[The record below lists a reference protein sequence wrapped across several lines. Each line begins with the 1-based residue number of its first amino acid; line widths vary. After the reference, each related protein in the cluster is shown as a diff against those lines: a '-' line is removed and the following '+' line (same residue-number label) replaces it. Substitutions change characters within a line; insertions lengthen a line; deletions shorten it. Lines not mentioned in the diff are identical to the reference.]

1 MGLVEQI
8 AAGTTFS
15 RKTVIL
21 PTFATSTLSGSVQST
36 GGSYILLGVTANK
49 AARLRLYSDSASV
62 NIDASRSPTTFTL
75 NENVGLILD
84 AILDSGSTLNLDPPV
99 IGNTFVN
106 GETWYHASAS
116 SGNTIISFEVY
127 SIGNVGDSLT
137 DRSVVKISGSSVP
150 TTGYGVSGSITTKK
164 SLLLL
169 SGSAT
174 SESRLRL
181 YSTTVDNVPMAEQTR
196 SFGTASVGNSKLI
209 ADFMFDSASFQ
220 YKFVPTLEAY
230 TWVGEEY
237 TVGSGIIGYQLQN
250 RSAGTSD
257 ITASLYIYSTED

>member
-75 NENVGLILD
+75 DENVGLILD

-106 GETWYHASAS
+106 GDTWYHASS
-116 SGNTIISFEVY
+116 SLGNTIISFELY
-127 SIGNVGDSLT
+127 SLGDIGDSLT
-137 DRSVVKISGSSVP
+137 DRYTLKISGSAIP
-150 TTGYGVSGSITTKK
+150 TIGHGISGSITTKK
-164 SLLLL
+164 SFFLL

-181 YSTTVDNVPMAEQTR
+181 YSTTLNNVPMAEQTR

-209 ADFMFDSASFQ
+209 ADFMFDSASFS

-230 TWVGEEY
+230 TWSDNEY
-237 TVGSGIIGYQLQN
+237 NIGTGIVGYQLEN
-250 RSAGTSD
+250 RSAGTAD
-257 ITASLYIYSTED
+257 VTASLYIYSTED